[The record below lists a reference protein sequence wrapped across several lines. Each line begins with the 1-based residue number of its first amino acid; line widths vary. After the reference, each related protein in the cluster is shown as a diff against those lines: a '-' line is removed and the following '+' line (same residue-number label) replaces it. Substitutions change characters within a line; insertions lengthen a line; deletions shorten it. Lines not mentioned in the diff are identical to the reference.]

1 MRSLISYY
9 FQEGTKALR
18 GKREIS
24 ILNPFITFGELASL
38 NAHERTIDKLNKLDY
53 SSTQS
58 KENMEIM
65 KRFNKMRDIKIET
78 INWFIPTFKHA
89 FGGIHTI
96 LRFANYFH
104 TKKGIKNSLIIYGDP
119 QTTSLEI
126 KERISKLFPDLSLAE
141 TIILKDDNVD
151 TLPYADISIATRWD
165 SAYLVLK
172 FNKTKGKF
180 YFIQDYEP
188 LFYPASTE
196 YALAEATY
204 RFGFNGIINT
214 PGLYEIYTENY
225 NGIAEYFIP
234 SVDQNVFY
242 PAQPKVS
249 KPSAENPFTIF
260 FYARPEAPRNAF
272 ELGITALSRM
282 KQKYGELVKI
292 YAAGAQWN
300 PNDYGVEK
308 QITVLGTLP
317 YQETATLYRKC
328 DLGIVFMFTK
338 HPSYLPFELMACG
351 CPVLTNYNP
360 STLWMLKD
368 GENCVLAEPT
378 PAIVF
383 EKIETLMN
391 DPNLRTRIISNGLE
405 LIHQTNWE
413 TEIEKIYKFICNC
426 F

>member
-188 LFYPASTE
+188 LFY
-196 YALAEATY
+196 
-204 RFGFNGIINT
+204 
-214 PGLYEIYTENY
+214 
-225 NGIAEYFIP
+225 
-234 SVDQNVFY
+234 
-242 PAQPKVS
+242 
-249 KPSAENPFTIF
+249 
-260 FYARPEAPRNAF
+260 
-272 ELGITALSRM
+272 
-282 KQKYGELVKI
+282 
-292 YAAGAQWN
+292 
-300 PNDYGVEK
+300 
-308 QITVLGTLP
+308 
-317 YQETATLYRKC
+317 
-328 DLGIVFMFTK
+328 
-338 HPSYLPFELMACG
+338 
-351 CPVLTNYNP
+351 
-360 STLWMLKD
+360 
-368 GENCVLAEPT
+368 
-378 PAIVF
+378 
-383 EKIETLMN
+383 
-391 DPNLRTRIISNGLE
+391 
-405 LIHQTNWE
+405 
-413 TEIEKIYKFICNC
+413 
-426 F
+426 

>member
-1 MRSLISYY
+1 M
-9 FQEGTKALR
+9 
-18 GKREIS
+18 
-24 ILNPFITFGELASL
+24 
-38 NAHERTIDKLNKLDY
+38 
-53 SSTQS
+53 
-58 KENMEIM
+58 
-65 KRFNKMRDIKIET
+65 
-78 INWFIPTFKHA
+78 
-89 FGGIHTI
+89 
-96 LRFANYFH
+96 
-104 TKKGIKNSLIIYGDP
+104 
-119 QTTSLEI
+119 
-126 KERISKLFPDLSLAE
+126 
-141 TIILKDDNVD
+141 
-151 TLPYADISIATRWD
+151 
-165 SAYLVLK
+165 
-172 FNKTKGKF
+172 
-180 YFIQDYEP
+180 
-188 LFYPASTE
+188 
-196 YALAEATY
+196 
-204 RFGFNGIINT
+204 
-214 PGLYEIYTENY
+214 
-225 NGIAEYFIP
+225 
-234 SVDQNVFY
+234 FY

-282 KQKYGELVKI
+282 KQKYGELAKI

-328 DLGIVFMFTK
+328 DLGIVFMLTK

-368 GENCVLAEPT
+368 GENCVLTEPT

-426 F
+426 S